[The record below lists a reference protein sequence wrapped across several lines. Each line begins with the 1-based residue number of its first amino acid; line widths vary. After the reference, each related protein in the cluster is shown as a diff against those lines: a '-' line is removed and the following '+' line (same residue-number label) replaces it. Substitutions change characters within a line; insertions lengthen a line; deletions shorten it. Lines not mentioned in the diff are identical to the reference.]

1 MSGWSFMHPAELIG
15 GHEPV
20 SSKQTRGFVV
30 RLRGIVQIIWTNILS
45 DLNKGLAAIMIQ
57 QLALKNFKTF
67 RNATVNFGPV
77 SIVLGSNGA
86 GKSNLFDALRFLK
99 SIGDGRSVRDAVE
112 GHISPG
118 GSTTATAGIR
128 GGSAAVT
135 HFLGDSDEF
144 ELDVTMK
151 VPRGRLRYYVKV
163 DAKRYRILQ
172 EELSSP
178 QHPGQYVY
186 STRPKTGVLK
196 QDPESPVVIARFHKG
211 TQGLN
216 PRREFSSH
224 EFILSQ
230 FVSRRAESRVN
241 EAFAVAARE
250 EFSSIRPL
258 ELRPEVLRQYSPLGR
273 FELGEH
279 GENFAA
285 VVWRL
290 EQDSRRLITRRVRD
304 ENGELTRVT
313 GPDTQALDRF
323 QAISAWLSELTPRPI
338 VSIDAI
344 QSPTGEAIFAVREE
358 PYEKAIPAPSLSDG
372 TLRFAALTL
381 AAIGA
386 RGRSTLVIEEI
397 ENGINPTRLSLLI
410 KMLEQAA
417 ELPPKSQEAE
427 TRVQVIASTHSPSI
441 LDYASRRTIRD
452 SVVIGWDHDHM
463 SSHPVGISD
472 LPDFS
477 KIATNRTLG
486 ELQAEGWLQVAADV

>member
-1 MSGWSFMHPAELIG
+1 
-15 GHEPV
+15 
-20 SSKQTRGFVV
+20 
-30 RLRGIVQIIWTNILS
+30 
-45 DLNKGLAAIMIQ
+45 MIQ
-57 QLALKNFKTF
+57 QLGLKNFKTF
-67 RNATVNFGPV
+67 RNATVSFGPV

-99 SIGDGRSVRDAVE
+99 AIGDGRSVRDAIE

-118 GSTTATAGIR
+118 GSATATVGIR
-128 GGSAAVT
+128 GGSTAAT
-135 HFLGDSDEF
+135 NFLEGRDEF
-144 ELDVTMK
+144 ELDVVLK
-151 VPRGRLRYYVKV
+151 VPRGRIRYYIKV
-163 DAKRYRILQ
+163 DARRYRILQ

-186 STRPKTGVLK
+186 STRPKTGALK
-196 QDPESPVVIARFHKG
+196 QDPESPVVVARFHKG

-241 EAFAVAARE
+241 EAFAYAARE

-279 GENFAA
+279 GENFPA

-290 EQDSRRLITRRVRD
+290 EQDSRRKISRRTRD
-304 ENGELTRVT
+304 EDGEIVT
-313 GPDTQALDRF
+313 AVGPDIRAQERW
-323 QAISAWLSELTPRPI
+323 QAIGSWLSELTPRPI
-338 VSIDAI
+338 ESIMAI

-358 PYEKAIPAPSLSDG
+358 PYSDPIPAPSLSDG

-381 AAIGA
+381 AAIGSQ
-386 RGRSTLVIEEI
+386 GRSTLVIEEI

-417 ELPPKSQEAE
+417 ELPTKSQEAE

-441 LDYASRRTIRD
+441 LDYASSQTIRN
-452 SVVIGWDHDHM
+452 SIVIGWDHENM
-463 SSHPVGISD
+463 SSHPVSISD
-472 LPDFS
+472 LPNFS
-477 KIATNRTLG
+477 KVASSRTLG
-486 ELQAEGWLQVAADV
+486 ELQAEGWLQVAADA

>member
-1 MSGWSFMHPAELIG
+1 
-15 GHEPV
+15 
-20 SSKQTRGFVV
+20 
-30 RLRGIVQIIWTNILS
+30 
-45 DLNKGLAAIMIQ
+45 MIQ
-57 QLALKNFKTF
+57 QLRLKNFKTF
-67 RNATVNFGPV
+67 RSATATFGPV

-99 SIGDGRSVRDAVE
+99 AIGDGRSVRDALE

-128 GGSAAVT
+128 GGSAAAT
-135 HFLGDSDEF
+135 HFLESSNEF
-144 ELDVTMK
+144 ELDVTLK

-163 DAKRYRILQ
+163 DASRYRIVQ

-186 STRPKTGVLK
+186 STRPKTGIIK
-196 QDPESPVVIARFHKG
+196 QDPESPVVIARFHKA

-230 FVSRRAESRVN
+230 FVSRRAESRLN
-241 EAFAVAARE
+241 EAFAYAARE

-290 EQDSRRLITRRVRD
+290 EQDSRRLVSRRIRD
-304 ENGELTRVT
+304 EDGELVRKAV
-313 GPDTQALDRF
+313 PDAEAQERWA
-323 QAISAWLSELTPRPI
+323 AISSWLSELTPR
-338 VSIDAI
+338 SIKSIEAI
-344 QSPTGEAIFAVREE
+344 QSPTGEAIVAAREE
-358 PYEKAIPAPSLSDG
+358 PYDDPIPAPSLSDG
-372 TLRFAALTL
+372 TLRFAALAL

-410 KMLEQAA
+410 RMLEQAT
-417 ELPPKSQEAE
+417 ELPTKTQEAE
-427 TRVQVIASTHSPSI
+427 IMVQVIASSHSPSI
-441 LDYASRRTIRD
+441 LDYASARTIHD
-452 SVVIGWDHDHM
+452 SIVIGWDHERM
-463 SSHPVGISD
+463 SSHPVSISN
-472 LPDFS
+472 LPDFQEIVS
-477 KIATNRTLG
+477 SRTLG
-486 ELQAEGWLQVAADV
+486 ELQAEGWLQIAADA